1 MILDYVKFKNFPL
14 TAEIPLFLVHGN
26 PRNIS
31 NEIERD
37 IISFYRKSDFKT
49 VNYVIDD
56 DTQTED
62 VKSNLYE
69 QSLFEE
75 KKLFVIN
82 IVSKSIPMNMKKLI
96 DAWISQHTEDRIILK
111 LDRQSASFKKTNLYK
126 NISNIACVVEI
137 YELKGQVLERWVSGK
152 CKANN
157 IEFNQDYIKE
167 LIDLNLNN
175 TLSISQ
181 SIYLKGLMGST
192 VNSMIESS
200 KYSEYDLIDT
210 LLNKDARGFLKVSS
224 YLREIDTS
232 LSYIIFLLNQEL
244 EKIYSLIKPTTSK
257 PYIPS
262 FLMTKYTSASKKYTL
277 DELLFLLK
285 NIASIDIKSK
295 YMSKKSNPW
304 VSFNSLFHNLMSKR
318 AE

>member
-37 IISFYRKSDFKT
+37 IIGFYRKLGFKT

-62 VKSNLYE
+62 LKSNLHE

-82 IVSKSIPMNMKKLI
+82 VVCKSIPINMKKLI
-96 DAWISQHTEDRIILK
+96 DAWISQQTGDRIILK

-126 NISNIACVVEI
+126 NISNMACVVEI
-137 YELKGQVLERWVSGK
+137 YELKGQVLERWVAGK
-152 CKANN
+152 CKAND

-181 SIYLKGLMGST
+181 SIYLKGLMGSK
-192 VNSMIESS
+192 VNSMIDSS

-210 LLNKDARGFLKVSS
+210 LLNKDASGFLKVSS

-232 LSYIIFLLNQEL
+232 LPYIIFLVNQEL
-244 EKIYSLIKPTTSK
+244 EKIYSLIKPTASK

-262 FLMTKYTSASKKYTL
+262 FLKLKYTSASKKYTL
-277 DELLFLLK
+277 DEILFLLK

-318 AE
+318 SE

>member
-1 MILDYVKFKNFPL
+1 M
-14 TAEIPLFLVHGN
+14 
-26 PRNIS
+26 
-31 NEIERD
+31 
-37 IISFYRKSDFKT
+37 
-49 VNYVIDD
+49 
-56 DTQTED
+56 
-62 VKSNLYE
+62 
-69 QSLFEE
+69 
-75 KKLFVIN
+75 KKLFDV
-82 IVSKSIPMNMKKLI
+82 
-96 DAWISQHTEDRIILK
+96 WISQHTEDRIIIK

-137 YELKGQVLERWVSGK
+137 YELKGQVLERWVVGK

-157 IEFNQDYIKE
+157 LEFNQDYIKE
-167 LIDLNLNN
+167 LINLNLNN
-175 TLSISQ
+175 SLSISQ
-181 SIYLKGLMGST
+181 SIYLKGLMDNN

-210 LLNKDARGFLKVSS
+210 LLNKDASGFLKVSS
-224 YLREIDTS
+224 YLKEIDKS
-232 LSYIIFLLNQEL
+232 LSYVIFLVNQEL
-244 EKIYSLIKPTTSK
+244 EKLYSLMKPTTSK

-262 FLMTKYTSASKKYTL
+262 FLITKYKSASKKYTL

-304 VSFNSLFHNLMSKR
+304 VSFNSLFHNLMSKH

>member
-14 TAEIPLFLVHGN
+14 TADIPLFLIHGN
-26 PRNIS
+26 PRNII

-37 IISFYRKSDFKT
+37 IVIFYKKLGFKSL
-49 VNYVIDD
+49 NYVIDD

-75 KKLFVIN
+75 KKLIVIN
-82 IVSKSIPMNMKKLI
+82 IVSKSIPVNMKKLI
-96 DAWISQHTEDRIILK
+96 DVWISQHTEDRIILK
-111 LDRQSASFKKTNLYK
+111 LDRQSATFKKTNLYK

-137 YELKGQVLERWVSGK
+137 YELKGQVLERWTVEK

-157 IEFNQDYIKE
+157 IEFNKDYVKK

-175 TLSISQ
+175 SLSISQ
-181 SIYLKGLMGST
+181 SIYLKGLVGSN

-200 KYSEYDLIDT
+200 KYSEYDLIDM
-210 LLNKDARGFLKVSS
+210 LLNKDASGFIKVSD

-232 LSYIIFLLNQEL
+232 LSYIIFLVNQEL
-244 EKIYSLIKPTTSK
+244 EKLYSIVKPTISK

-262 FLMTKYTSASKKYTL
+262 FLITKYKNASKKYTL

-295 YMSKKSNPW
+295 YMSRKSNPW
-304 VSFNSLFHNLMSKR
+304 INFNSLFHNLMSKYV
-318 AE
+318 E

>member
-14 TAEIPLFLVHGN
+14 TADIPLFLIHGN
-26 PRNIS
+26 PRNII

-37 IISFYRKSDFKT
+37 IVIFYKKLGFKSL
-49 VNYVIDD
+49 NYVIDD

-75 KKLFVIN
+75 KKLIVIN
-82 IVSKSIPMNMKKLI
+82 IVSKSIPVNMKKLI
-96 DAWISQHTEDRIILK
+96 DVWISQHTEDRIILK
-111 LDRQSASFKKTNLYK
+111 LDRQSATFKKTNLYK

-137 YELKGQVLERWVSGK
+137 YELKGQVLERWTVEK

-157 IEFNQDYIKE
+157 IEFNKDYVKE

-175 TLSISQ
+175 SLSISQ
-181 SIYLKGLMGST
+181 SIYLKGLVGSN

-210 LLNKDARGFLKVSS
+210 LLNKDASGFIKVSD

-232 LSYIIFLLNQEL
+232 LSYIIFLVNQEL
-244 EKIYSLIKPTTSK
+244 EKLYSIVKPTISK

-262 FLMTKYTSASKKYTL
+262 FLITKYKNASKKYTL

-295 YMSKKSNPW
+295 YMSRKSNPW
-304 VSFNSLFHNLMSKR
+304 ISFNSLFHNLMSKHV
-318 AE
+318 E

>member
-1 MILDYVKFKNFPL
+1 MVLDYVKFKNFPL

-37 IISFYRKSDFKT
+37 IIIFYKKLGFKRI
-49 VNYVIDD
+49 NYVIDD

-62 VKSNLYE
+62 VKRNLYE

-82 IVSKSIPMNMKKLI
+82 IVSRSIPMNMKKLI
-96 DAWISQHTEDRIILK
+96 DAWISQHAGDRIIIK

-126 NISNIACVVEI
+126 NISKVACVVEI
-137 YELKGQVLERWVSGK
+137 YELKGQVLERWVVGK

-157 IEFNQDYIKE
+157 LEFNQDYIKE
-167 LIDLNLNN
+167 LIDCNLNN
-175 TLSISQ
+175 SLSISQ
-181 SIYLKGLMGST
+181 SIYLKGLMDNN

-210 LLNKDARGFLKVSS
+210 LLNKDASGFLKVSS
-224 YLREIDTS
+224 YLKEIDTS
-232 LSYIIFLLNQEL
+232 LTYLIFLVNQEL
-244 EKIYSLIKPTTSK
+244 EKLYSLIKPTTSK

-262 FLMTKYTSASKKYTL
+262 FLITKYTSASKKYTL

-285 NIASIDIKSK
+285 NIVSIDIKSK
-295 YMSKKSNPW
+295 YMSRKSNPW
-304 VSFNSLFHNLMSKR
+304 MSFDSLFHNLMSKHT
-318 AE
+318 E

>member
-37 IISFYRKSDFKT
+37 IVSFYKKLTFKT

-62 VKSNLYE
+62 IKSNLHE

-75 KKLFVIN
+75 KKLIIIN

-96 DAWISQHTEDRIILK
+96 DVWISQHTEDRIIVK
-111 LDRQSASFKKTNLYK
+111 LDRQPASFKRTNLYK
-126 NISNIACVVEI
+126 NISNIACVVEV
-137 YELKGQVLERWVSGK
+137 YELKSQVLERWVVGK

-157 IEFNQDYIKE
+157 IKFNGDYIKKIIE
-167 LIDLNLNN
+167 LNHNN

-181 SIYLKGLMGST
+181 SIYLKGLMKSD

-200 KYSEYDLIDT
+200 RYSEYDLIDA
-210 LLNKDARGFLKVSS
+210 LLDKDASGFIRVSG

-232 LSYIIFLLNQEL
+232 LSYIIFLVNQEL
-244 EKIYSLIKPTTSK
+244 EKLYSIAKPTISK

-262 FLMTKYTSASKKYTL
+262 FLVTKYTNASKKYTL

-295 YMSKKSNPW
+295 YMSRKSNPW
-304 VSFNSLFHNLMSKR
+304 VSFNLLFHNLMSKHV
-318 AE
+318 E

>member
-37 IISFYRKSDFKT
+37 IINFFRKLDFKT

-62 VKSNLYE
+62 IKSNLYE

-82 IVSKSIPMNMKKLI
+82 IVSKSIPMNMKKLV
-96 DAWISQHTEDRIILK
+96 DEWISQHTEDRIIFK

-137 YELKGQVLERWVSGK
+137 YELKGQVLERWVTGK

-181 SIYLKGLMGST
+181 SVYLKGLMGSKM
-192 VNSMIESS
+192 NSMIC
-200 KYSEYDLIDT
+200 
-210 LLNKDARGFLKVSS
+210 LL
-224 YLREIDTS
+224 
-232 LSYIIFLLNQEL
+232 
-244 EKIYSLIKPTTSK
+244 
-257 PYIPS
+257 
-262 FLMTKYTSASKKYTL
+262 YTSPSPRD
-277 DELLFLLK
+277 DELSRMPSS
-285 NIASIDIKSK
+285 A
-295 YMSKKSNPW
+295 
-304 VSFNSLFHNLMSKR
+304 
-318 AE
+318 

>member
-1 MILDYVKFKNFPL
+1 MVLDYLKFKNFPL

-37 IISFYRKSDFKT
+37 IIIFYKKLGFKRI
-49 VNYVIDD
+49 NYVIDD

-62 VKSNLYE
+62 LKSNLHE

-82 IVSKSIPMNMKKLI
+82 VVCKSIPINMKKLI
-96 DAWISQHTEDRIILK
+96 DAWISQQTGDRIILK

-126 NISNIACVVEI
+126 NISNMACVVEI
-137 YELKGQVLERWVSGK
+137 YELKGQVLERWVAGK
-152 CKANN
+152 CKAND

-181 SIYLKGLMGST
+181 SIYLKGLMGSK
-192 VNSMIESS
+192 VNSMIDSS

-210 LLNKDARGFLKVSS
+210 LLNKDASGFLKVSS

-232 LSYIIFLLNQEL
+232 LPYIIFLVNQEL
-244 EKIYSLIKPTTSK
+244 EKIYSLIKPTASK

-262 FLMTKYTSASKKYTL
+262 FLKLKYTSASKKYTL
-277 DELLFLLK
+277 DEILFLLK

-304 VSFNSLFHNLMSKR
+304 VSFNSLFHNLMSKH
-318 AE
+318 AG

>member
-1 MILDYVKFKNFPL
+1 MVLDYLKFKNFPL

-37 IISFYRKSDFKT
+37 IIIFYKKLGFKRI
-49 VNYVIDD
+49 NYVIDD

-62 VKSNLYE
+62 VKRNLYE

-82 IVSKSIPMNMKKLI
+82 VVSRSIPMNMKKLI
-96 DAWISQHTEDRIILK
+96 DAWISQHAEDRIIIK

-126 NISNIACVVEI
+126 NISKVACVVEI
-137 YELKGQVLERWVSGK
+137 YELKGQVLERWVVGK

-157 IEFNQDYIKE
+157 LEFNQNYIKE
-167 LIDLNLNN
+167 LIDCNLNN
-175 TLSISQ
+175 SLSISQ
-181 SIYLKGLMGST
+181 SIYLKGLMDNN

-210 LLNKDARGFLKVSS
+210 LLNKDASGFLKVSS
-224 YLREIDTS
+224 YLKEIDTS
-232 LSYIIFLLNQEL
+232 LTYIIFLVNQEL
-244 EKIYSLIKPTTSK
+244 EKLYSLIKPTTSK

-304 VSFNSLFHNLMSKR
+304 MSFDSLFHNLMSKHT
-318 AE
+318 E

>member
-37 IISFYRKSDFKT
+37 IISFYRKLGFKT

-62 VKSNLYE
+62 LKSNLHE

-75 KKLFVIN
+75 KKVFVIN
-82 IVSKSIPMNMKKLI
+82 VVCKSIPMNMKKLI
-96 DAWISQHTEDRIILK
+96 DAWISQQTEDRIILK
-111 LDRQSASFKKTNLYK
+111 LDRQSASFKKTNIYK

-137 YELKGQVLERWVSGK
+137 YELKGQVLERWVAGK
-152 CKANN
+152 CKAND

-181 SIYLKGLMGST
+181 SIYLKGLIGSK
-192 VNSMIESS
+192 VNSMIDSS

-210 LLNKDARGFLKVSS
+210 LLNKDASGFLKVSS
-224 YLREIDTS
+224 YLRETDTS
-232 LSYIIFLLNQEL
+232 LSYIIFLVNQEL
-244 EKIYSLIKPTTSK
+244 EKIYSLIKPTKSK

-262 FLMTKYTSASKKYTL
+262 FLITKYTK
-277 DELLFLLK
+277 E
-285 NIASIDIKSK
+285 
-295 YMSKKSNPW
+295 
-304 VSFNSLFHNLMSKR
+304 
-318 AE
+318 

>member
-1 MILDYVKFKNFPL
+1 M
-14 TAEIPLFLVHGN
+14 
-26 PRNIS
+26 
-31 NEIERD
+31 
-37 IISFYRKSDFKT
+37 
-49 VNYVIDD
+49 
-56 DTQTED
+56 
-62 VKSNLYE
+62 
-69 QSLFEE
+69 
-75 KKLFVIN
+75 
-82 IVSKSIPMNMKKLI
+82 
-96 DAWISQHTEDRIILK
+96 
-111 LDRQSASFKKTNLYK
+111 
-126 NISNIACVVEI
+126 VEI
-137 YELKGQVLERWVSGK
+137 YELKGQVLERWVVGK

-157 IEFNQDYIKE
+157 IEFDQDFIKE
-167 LIDLNLNN
+167 LIDCNLNN

-181 SIYLKGLMGST
+181 SIYLRGLMGSE

-232 LSYIIFLLNQEL
+232 LSYIIFLVNQEL

-262 FLMTKYTSASKKYTL
+262 FLMTKYTSASKRYTL

-285 NIASIDIKSK
+285 NIASIDVKSK

>member
-1 MILDYVKFKNFPL
+1 MVLDYAKFKNFPL

-37 IISFYRKSDFKT
+37 IISFYRKLGFKT

-62 VKSNLYE
+62 LKSNLHE

-82 IVSKSIPMNMKKLI
+82 VVCKSIPINMKKLI
-96 DAWISQHTEDRIILK
+96 DEWISQLTEDRIILK

-126 NISNIACVVEI
+126 NISNIACVIEI
-137 YELKGQVLERWVSGK
+137 YELKGQVLERWVAGK
-152 CKANN
+152 CKAND
-157 IEFNQDYIKE
+157 IEYNQDYIKE
-167 LIDLNLNN
+167 LIDCNLNN
-175 TLSISQ
+175 SLSISQ
-181 SIYLKGLMGST
+181 SIYLKVLT
-192 VNSMIESS
+192 DNNVNTMIESS

-210 LLNKDARGFLKVSS
+210 LLNKDASGFLKVSS
-224 YLREIDTS
+224 YLRDIDTS
-232 LSYIIFLLNQEL
+232 LSYIIFLVNQEL
-244 EKIYSLIKPTTSK
+244 EKLYSLIKPNTSK

-262 FLMTKYTSASKKYTL
+262 FLITKYTSASKKYTL

-304 VSFNSLFHNLMSKR
+304 VSFNSLFHNLMSKH

>member
-14 TAEIPLFLVHGN
+14 TEEIPLFLVHGN

-37 IISFYRKSDFKT
+37 MISFYRKLGFKT
-49 VNYVIDD
+49 VNYVVDD

-62 VKSNLYE
+62 VKSNLHE
-69 QSLFEE
+69 RSLFEE

-82 IVSKSIPMNMKKLI
+82 IVSKSIPMNMKKLV
-96 DAWISQHTEDRIILK
+96 DVWISQHTQDRIILK
-111 LDRQSASFKKTNLYK
+111 LDRQSGSFKKTNLYK
-126 NISNIACVVEI
+126 KISNTACVVEI
-137 YELKGQVLERWVSGK
+137 YELKGQVLERWVVGK
-152 CKANN
+152 CKASN
-157 IEFNQDYIKE
+157 IEFSQDYIKE

-181 SIYLKGLMGST
+181 SIYLKGLMGSE

-200 KYSEYDLIDT
+200 KYSEYDLIDM
-210 LLNKDARGFLKVSS
+210 LLNKDASGFLRVSS

-232 LSYIIFLLNQEL
+232 LSYIIFLVNQEL
-244 EKIYSLIKPTTSK
+244 EKLYSLIKPTVSK

-262 FLMTKYTSASKKYTL
+262 FLIAKYTSASKKYTL

-295 YMSKKSNPW
+295 YMARKSNPW
-304 VSFNSLFHNLMSKR
+304 TSFNSLFHNLMSKY
-318 AE
+318 EG

>member
-14 TAEIPLFLVHGN
+14 TVEIPLFLVHGN

-37 IISFYRKSDFKT
+37 IISFYKKLGFKR

-62 VKSNLYE
+62 VKSNLHE

-75 KKLFVIN
+75 KRLFVIN
-82 IVSKSIPMNMKKLI
+82 IVSKSIPVNMKKLI
-96 DAWISQHTEDRIILK
+96 DAWISQYTEDRIIIK

-126 NISNIACVVEI
+126 NISKIACVVEI
-137 YELKGQVLERWVSGK
+137 YELKGQVLERWVVGK

-157 IEFNQDYIKE
+157 LEFNQDYIKE

-175 TLSISQ
+175 SLTISQ
-181 SIYLKGLMGST
+181 SIYLKGLT
-192 VNSMIESS
+192 DNNVNSMIESS

-210 LLNKDARGFLKVSS
+210 LLNKDASEFLKVSS

-232 LSYIIFLLNQEL
+232 LSYIIFLVNQEL
-244 EKIYSLIKPTTSK
+244 EKLYSLIKPTTSK

-262 FLMTKYTSASKKYTL
+262 FLITKYTSASKKYTL

-304 VSFNSLFHNLMSKR
+304 MSFNSLFHNLMSKHV
-318 AE
+318 E

>member
-1 MILDYVKFKNFPL
+1 M
-14 TAEIPLFLVHGN
+14 
-26 PRNIS
+26 
-31 NEIERD
+31 
-37 IISFYRKSDFKT
+37 
-49 VNYVIDD
+49 
-56 DTQTED
+56 
-62 VKSNLYE
+62 
-69 QSLFEE
+69 
-75 KKLFVIN
+75 
-82 IVSKSIPMNMKKLI
+82 
-96 DAWISQHTEDRIILK
+96 
-111 LDRQSASFKKTNLYK
+111 
-126 NISNIACVVEI
+126 
-137 YELKGQVLERWVSGK
+137 LERWVTGK

-181 SIYLKGLMGST
+181 SIYLKGLMGSK

-210 LLNKDARGFLKVSS
+210 LLNKDASGFLKVSS

-232 LSYIIFLLNQEL
+232 LSYIIFLVNQEL
-244 EKIYSLIKPTTSK
+244 EKLFIIKPTHQNHISLFFNNK
-257 PYIPS
+257 IYKCI
-262 FLMTKYTSASKKYTL
+262 KKYTL

-304 VSFNSLFHNLMSKR
+304 VSLIVYSIT
-318 AE
+318 

>member
-37 IISFYRKSDFKT
+37 IISFNKKLGFKT
-49 VNYVIDD
+49 VNYVLDD

-62 VKSNLYE
+62 VKNNLNE

-75 KKLFVIN
+75 KKLIVIN

-96 DAWISQHTEDRIILK
+96 DVWINQHTEDRIIVK

-126 NISNIACVVEI
+126 NISNVACVVEI
-137 YELKGQVLERWVSGK
+137 YELKGQVLERWIVGK

-157 IEFNQDYIKE
+157 IESNQDYIKE

-181 SIYLKGLMGST
+181 SIYLKGLMDSN
-192 VNSMIESS
+192 VNYMIESS
-200 KYSEYDLIDT
+200 KYSEYDLIET
-210 LLNKDARGFLKVSS
+210 LLNKDANGFIKVSG

-232 LSYIIFLLNQEL
+232 LTYIIFLVNQEL
-244 EKIYSLIKPTTSK
+244 EKLYSILKPTTSK

-262 FLMTKYTSASKKYTL
+262 FLVTKYKNASKKYTL

-295 YMSKKSNPW
+295 YMSRKSNPW
-304 VSFNSLFHNLMSKR
+304 ISFNSLFHNLMSKG

>member
-14 TAEIPLFLVHGN
+14 TAGIPLFLVHGN

-37 IISFYRKSDFKT
+37 IINFFRKLDFKT

-62 VKSNLYE
+62 IKSNLYE

-82 IVSKSIPMNMKKLI
+82 IVSKSIPMNMKKLV
-96 DAWISQHTEDRIILK
+96 DEWISQHTEDRIIFK

-137 YELKGQVLERWVSGK
+137 YELKGQVLERWVTGK

-181 SIYLKGLMGST
+181 SVYLKGLMGSKM
-192 VNSMIESS
+192 NSMIESS

-210 LLNKDARGFLKVSS
+210 LLNKDAKRFLKVSS

-232 LSYIIFLLNQEL
+232 LSYIIFLVNQEL

-262 FLMTKYTSASKKYTL
+262 FLMTKYTSASKK
-277 DELLFLLK
+277 
-285 NIASIDIKSK
+285 
-295 YMSKKSNPW
+295 
-304 VSFNSLFHNLMSKR
+304 
-318 AE
+318 

>member
-1 MILDYVKFKNFPL
+1 MVLDYVKFKNFPL
-14 TAEIPLFLVHGN
+14 TSDIPLFLIHGN
-26 PRNIS
+26 PRNIT

-37 IISFYRKSDFKT
+37 IVIFYKKLGFKSL
-49 VNYVIDD
+49 NYVIDD

-62 VKSNLYE
+62 VKRNLYE
-69 QSLFEE
+69 QSLFQE
-75 KKLFVIN
+75 KKLIVIN
-82 IVSKSIPMNMKKLI
+82 IVSKSIPVNMKKLI
-96 DAWISQHTEDRIILK
+96 DVWISQNTEDRIILK
-111 LDRQSASFKKTNLYK
+111 LDRQSSTFKKTNLYK

-137 YELKGQVLERWVSGK
+137 YELKGQVLERWTVGK

-157 IEFNQDYIKE
+157 IEYNKYYVKE

-181 SIYLKGLMGST
+181 SIYLKGLMGSK

-200 KYSEYDLIDT
+200 KYSEYDLIDA
-210 LLNKDARGFLKVSS
+210 LLNRDASGFIKVSG

-232 LSYIIFLLNQEL
+232 LSYIIFLINQEL
-244 EKIYSLIKPTTSK
+244 EKLYSIVKPTISK

-262 FLMTKYTSASKKYTL
+262 FLITKYKNASKKYTL

-285 NIASIDIKSK
+285 NIASIDMKSK

-304 VSFNSLFHNLMSKR
+304 VSFNSLFHNLMSKYVG
-318 AE
+318 

>member
-1 MILDYVKFKNFPL
+1 MVLDYVKFKNFPL

-37 IISFYRKSDFKT
+37 IIIFYKKLGFKRI
-49 VNYVIDD
+49 NYVIDD

-62 VKSNLYE
+62 VKRNLYE

-82 IVSKSIPMNMKKLI
+82 IVSRSIPMNMKKLI
-96 DAWISQHTEDRIILK
+96 DAWISQHAGDRIIIK

-126 NISNIACVVEI
+126 NISKVACVVEI
-137 YELKGQVLERWVSGK
+137 YELKGQVLERWVVGK

-157 IEFNQDYIKE
+157 LEFNQDYIKE
-167 LIDLNLNN
+167 LIDCNLNN
-175 TLSISQ
+175 SLSISQ
-181 SIYLKGLMGST
+181 SIYLKGLMDNN

-210 LLNKDARGFLKVSS
+210 LLNKDASGFLKVSS
-224 YLREIDTS
+224 YLKEIDTS
-232 LSYIIFLLNQEL
+232 LTYIIFLVNQEL
-244 EKIYSLIKPTTSK
+244 EKLYSLIKPTTSK
-257 PYIPS
+257 PYIPP
-262 FLMTKYTSASKKYTL
+262 FLIAKYTSASKKYTL

-304 VSFNSLFHNLMSKR
+304 MSFDSLFHNLMSKHT
-318 AE
+318 E

>member
-1 MILDYVKFKNFPL
+1 MVLDYLKFKNFPL

-37 IISFYRKSDFKT
+37 IIIFYKKLGFKRI
-49 VNYVIDD
+49 NYVIDD

-62 VKSNLYE
+62 VKRNLYE

-82 IVSKSIPMNMKKLI
+82 VVSRSIPMNMKKLI
-96 DAWISQHTEDRIILK
+96 DAWISQHAEDRIIIK

-126 NISNIACVVEI
+126 NISKVACVVEI
-137 YELKGQVLERWVSGK
+137 YELKGQVLERWVVGK

-157 IEFNQDYIKE
+157 LEFNQDYIKE
-167 LIDLNLNN
+167 LIDCNLNN
-175 TLSISQ
+175 SLSISQ
-181 SIYLKGLMGST
+181 SIYLKGLMDNN

-210 LLNKDARGFLKVSS
+210 LLNKDASGFLKVSS
-224 YLREIDTS
+224 YLKEIDTS
-232 LSYIIFLLNQEL
+232 LTYIIFLVNQEL
-244 EKIYSLIKPTTSK
+244 EKLYSLIKPTTSK

-304 VSFNSLFHNLMSKR
+304 MSFDSLFHNLMSKHT
-318 AE
+318 E

>member
-37 IISFYRKSDFKT
+37 ITSFYKKLGFKR

-56 DTQTED
+56 DSQTED
-62 VKSNLYE
+62 VKSNLHE

-82 IVSKSIPMNMKKLI
+82 IVSKSIPVNMKKLI
-96 DAWISQHTEDRIILK
+96 AAWISQHAEDRIIIK

-137 YELKGQVLERWVSGK
+137 YELKGQVLERWAVGK
-152 CKANN
+152 CKTNN
-157 IEFNQDYIKE
+157 LEFNQDYIKE
-167 LIDLNLNN
+167 LIELNLNN
-175 TLSISQ
+175 SLSISQ
-181 SIYLKGLMGST
+181 SIYLKGLMDNN
-192 VNSMIESS
+192 VNTMIENS
-200 KYSEYDLIDT
+200 KYSEYDLIET
-210 LLNKDARGFLKVSS
+210 LLNKDASEFLKVSS

-232 LSYIIFLLNQEL
+232 LSYIIFLVNQEL
-244 EKIYSLIKPTTSK
+244 EKLYSLIKPTTSK

-262 FLMTKYTSASKKYTL
+262 FLMTKYISASKKYTL

-285 NIASIDIKSK
+285 NIFSIDIKSK

-304 VSFNSLFHNLMSKR
+304 VSFNSLFHNLMSKHVQ
-318 AE
+318 

>member
-14 TAEIPLFLVHGN
+14 TAAIPLFLVHGN

-37 IISFYRKSDFKT
+37 IVSFYKKLDFKT
-49 VNYVIDD
+49 LNYVIDD

-62 VKSNLYE
+62 IKRNLYE
-69 QSLFEE
+69 QSLFDER
-75 KKLFVIN
+75 KLVVMN
-82 IVSKSIPMNMKKLI
+82 IVSKSIPATVKKLI
-96 DAWISQHTEDRIILK
+96 DAWISQHTDDRIIVK

-126 NISNIACVVEI
+126 NISNKACMVEI
-137 YELKGQVLERWVSGK
+137 YELKGQVLERWVIGK

-157 IEFNQDYIKE
+157 IGLDKGYIKE

-181 SIYLKGLMGST
+181 SIYLKGLMGSNT
-192 VNSMIESS
+192 SSKLESS

-210 LLNKDARGFLKVSS
+210 LLNKDASKFIRVSS

-232 LSYIIFLLNQEL
+232 LTYIIFLVNQEL
-244 EKIYSLIKPTTSK
+244 EKLYSIAKPTISK

-262 FLMTKYTSASKKYTL
+262 FLMEKYTNASEKYTL

-285 NIASIDIKSK
+285 NIASIDMKSK
-295 YMSKKSNPW
+295 YMSGKSNPW
-304 VSFNSLFHNLMSKR
+304 LSFSSLFHNLMNKH
-318 AE
+318 AG

>member
-1 MILDYVKFKNFPL
+1 MILDYVKFKNFLL

-37 IISFYRKSDFKT
+37 IIGFYRKLGFKT

-62 VKSNLYE
+62 LKNNLHE

-75 KKLFVIN
+75 KKLFVLN

-111 LDRQSASFKKTNLYK
+111 LDRQSTSFKKTNLYK

-137 YELKGQVLERWVSGK
+137 YELKGQVLERWVTCK

-181 SIYLKGLMGST
+181 SIYLKGLMGSN

-200 KYSEYDLIDT
+200 K
-210 LLNKDARGFLKVSS
+210 
-224 YLREIDTS
+224 
-232 LSYIIFLLNQEL
+232 
-244 EKIYSLIKPTTSK
+244 
-257 PYIPS
+257 
-262 FLMTKYTSASKKYTL
+262 
-277 DELLFLLK
+277 
-285 NIASIDIKSK
+285 
-295 YMSKKSNPW
+295 
-304 VSFNSLFHNLMSKR
+304 
-318 AE
+318 